1 MSDGNVNSIGDHE
14 LLRRAVQT
22 ARGKRSGP
30 RWAAVSERFLLGSTY
45 SRQLCER
52 FDFDPEERVL
62 P

>member
-1 MSDGNVNSIGDHE
+1 MTDGNVNSIGDPE

-22 ARGKRSGP
+22 ARGKHSGP

-52 FDFDPEERVL
+52 FGFNPDERVK

>member
-1 MSDGNVNSIGDHE
+1 MTDSSVNSIGDDE

-22 ARGKRSGP
+22 ARGKRAGP

-45 SRQLCER
+45 SKQLCER
-52 FDFDPEERVL
+52 FGFHPDERIK